1 MANAYIPREPRQQRR
16 SDELDLQFWDTLGDA
31 ITYIARWIGISF
43 HYTQIQT
50 TEIDPKTLLPRDT
63 RVIAVPNS
71 QNPSVQKLY
80 AYFVS
85 SPERFVPDGDMLIDL
100 HPDTYTAFGKREL
113 LVALWNLAGEES
125 NDQMSEMCKK
135 LDAIFRSEDFEGGA
149 PADWLKQH
157 PQEVRKAKKT
167 LEDFYQQWF
176 RYVARHYNK
185 NVKGTDTETKLQF
198 QVRALDAK
206 RNRDAGGP
214 LLSVIN
220 IFKKLLL
227 VDGTLCYIKAQEAT
241 PSVAFGV
248 PVTSELLNQLLQ
260 QYSLRKKYRPD
271 LEKVL
276 QLKQKSLQEEEKQ
289 KKKQQKEGVITAE
302 PNPCFSFARGQK
314 TYNIFYDKKTRKFSG
329 CVGDWEPVLK
339 QVHLSYGK
347 KSTIPKHYLYQLVG
361 GNWDQLQLVAK
372 AACCAMSTQKL
383 LHGAIVSDLENTKE
397 LVAFLQTL
405 SGEETSCTMP
415 LRQLSKAEAIHTL
428 ITAKLRGQLIGVS
441 YVEEGKE
448 RMNPEQW
455 VRLRKLFNGSQITQK
470 DAILGEKKHRNTM
483 QWFVIGDD
491 EIRVQLQK
499 KGIKALRGP
508 YCRIPDL
515 QSEEDKMQFEQGM
528 LWMQIILPLWGF
540 LIMQEKVKEKEPE
553 NTTSEIVQ
561 LFVTHC
567 CQLNVKNGDFLP
579 ARELYAHYEEFCKLH
594 RRTDVLKFKD
604 FNDILETEYGQK
616 RVQWHYEKN
625 KNPTG
630 FFSIRF
636 LGLPGQPLC
645 NLAPSPDDQ
654 QLFFDR
660 LEQITEIVKD
670 HFVKW
675 PFGGP

>member
-1 MANAYIPREPRQQRR
+1 MANVYTPRKLRQQAR
-16 SDELDLQFWDTLGDA
+16 SDELDLQFWDALGGT
-31 ITYIARWIGISF
+31 ITCIVRWFGISS
-43 HYTQIQT
+43 HYVQIQT
-50 TEIDPKTLLPRDT
+50 AEIDPKTLLPRDT
-63 RVIAVPNS
+63 RVIAVPES
-71 QNPSVQKLY
+71 QDSLVQNLY
-80 AYFVS
+80 AFFAN
-85 SPERFVPDGDMLIDL
+85 SPDRFAPDGDVLIDL
-100 HPDTYTAFGKREL
+100 HPDTATAFGKREL
-113 LVALWNLAGEES
+113 LVVLWKLAGGAS
-125 NDQMSEMCKK
+125 NGQMSEMCKK
-135 LDAIFRSEDFEGGA
+135 LDAIFRLEDFEGGA

-157 PQEVRKAKKT
+157 PQEVRRAKKA

-176 RYVARHYNK
+176 RYVARHYDK
-185 NVKGTDTETKLQF
+185 NVKGVDTETKLQF
-198 QVRALDAK
+198 QVRALDMK
-206 RNRDAGGP
+206 RNRDVGGQ
-214 LLSVIN
+214 LLPIID
-220 IFKKLLL
+220 IFQKLLL
-227 VDGTLCYIKAQEAT
+227 VDGTLCYMKTQEAT
-241 PSVAFGV
+241 PSVAFGM
-248 PVTSELLNQLLQ
+248 PVTSKLLDQLLQ
-260 QYSLRKKYRPD
+260 QYSLRKKHRPD

-276 QLKQKSLQEEEKQ
+276 RLKQKSLQEEEKQ
-289 KKKQQKEGVITAE
+289 EKKRQKEGVITAA
-302 PNPCFSFARGQK
+302 PNPCFSFARGER
-314 TYNIFYDKKTRKFSG
+314 TYNIYYDKETCKFSG
-329 CVGDWEPVLK
+329 YVGSWEPVRK
-339 QVHLSYGK
+339 RVHFSYGEG
-347 KSTIPKHYLYQLVG
+347 TIPKRFLYQLVG
-361 GNWDQLQLVAK
+361 GNWGQLRLVAK

-383 LHGAIVSDLENTKE
+383 FQGVIVADCENTRD

-405 SGEETSCTMP
+405 SGEKTSCTMP
-415 LRQLSKAEAIHTL
+415 LRQLSKAETIHTL
-428 ITAKLRGQLIGVS
+428 ITAKLRGQLIGES

-515 QSEEDKMQFEQGM
+515 QSEEDKMQLAQGM

-540 LIMQEKVKEKEPE
+540 LIMQEKVKEKETE

-636 LGLPGQPLC
+636 LGLPDQPLC

-660 LEQITEIVKD
+660 LKQITEIVKD
-670 HFVKW
+670 HFVEW
-675 PFGGP
+675 PFGGS